1 MWETSFGRVLT
12 IDQITILVIVR
23 QWAILR
29 PEDAWMSEGTSSA
42 PDRRLITAAEA
53 QFRRFGYR
61 RTTVDDITA
70 DAGTGKGSLYLH
82 FESKQAVY
90 MAVVEAS
97 LERFVE
103 AASKLLES
111 GGPVPVRLRALVE
124 LTIDHYGSDEL
135 LYASLFGKA
144 GLVDGDVARMAAD
157 VQRQRIRQL
166 LRELLA
172 LGREE
177 GSVRADIDVDASAA
191 VLFEIGWAVVRRALE
206 GDSEIPLERAL
217 TTLNQIVGLG
227 LLPRHP

>member
-1 MWETSFGRVLT
+1 
-12 IDQITILVIVR
+12 
-23 QWAILR
+23 
-29 PEDAWMSEGTSSA
+29 MSEGNPAT
-42 PDRRLITAAEA
+42 PDRRLIAAAEA
-53 QFRRFGYR
+53 QFRRFGYK

-103 AASKLLES
+103 SASRLLD
-111 GGPVPVRLRALVE
+111 GPGPVPSRLRSLVE
-124 LTIDHYGSDEL
+124 LTIHHYGEDEL
-135 LYASLFGKA
+135 LHASLFGRA

-157 VQRQRIRQL
+157 VQRTRIRSL

-172 LGREE
+172 IGQGEN
-177 GSVRADIDVDASAA
+177 SVRADIDVDAAAA
-191 VLFEIGWAVVRRALE
+191 VLFEIGWAVVRSALE
-206 GDSEIPLERAL
+206 GDSQVPLDRAL

-227 LLPRHP
+227 LLPRSQ

>member
-1 MWETSFGRVLT
+1 MTE
-12 IDQITILVIVR
+12 
-23 QWAILR
+23 A
-29 PEDAWMSEGTSSA
+29 TSSA
-42 PDRRLITAAEA
+42 PNERLIAAAEL

-103 AASKLLES
+103 NASRLLD
-111 GGPVPVRLRALVE
+111 GPEPAPTRLRSLVE
-124 LTIDHYGSDEL
+124 LTIDHYSEDEL
-135 LYASLFGKA
+135 LQASLFGNA
-144 GLVDGDVARMAAD
+144 GLVQGEVARMAAD
-157 VQRQRIRQL
+157 VQRTRIRSL

-172 LGREE
+172 TGQRE
-177 GSVRADIDVDASAA
+177 GSVRADIDVDAAAA
-191 VLFEIGWAVVRRALE
+191 VLFEIGWAVVRTALE
-206 GDSEIPLERAL
+206 GNSQIPLDRAL

-227 LLPRHP
+227 LLPRGQ

>member
-1 MWETSFGRVLT
+1 
-12 IDQITILVIVR
+12 
-23 QWAILR
+23 
-29 PEDAWMSEGTSSA
+29 MSEANPAA
-42 PDRRLITAAEA
+42 PERRLIAAAEA
-53 QFRRFGYR
+53 QFRRFGYK

-103 AASKLLES
+103 SASRLLD
-111 GGPVPVRLRALVE
+111 GPGPVPSRLRSLVE
-124 LTIDHYGSDEL
+124 LTIHHYGEDEL
-135 LYASLFGKA
+135 LHASLFGRA

-157 VQRQRIRQL
+157 VQRTRIRSL

-172 LGREE
+172 IGQRES
-177 GSVRADIDVDASAA
+177 SVRADIDVDAAAA
-191 VLFEIGWAVVRRALE
+191 VLFEIGWAVVRSALE
-206 GDSEIPLERAL
+206 GDSQVPLERAL

-227 LLPRHP
+227 LLPRST